1 LETASSVSVLARML
15 PLNAAESI
23 AKSQPVGTAVVIAP
37 GQALDSLNFQL
48 FQSPVNV
55 NKDRKRTNEIVR
67 TEKIRYLIS
76 LPGDFYLGRHCRMLT
91 LGDFITAK
99 MEYQGEDMV
108 NDLKP
113 TRDGKCQKHRDA
125 GSESTI
131 IKREIA
137 FRVSFETKKQPK
149 ELESG
154 VDE

>member
-131 IKREIA
+131 IKRGDRISSK
-137 FRVSFETKKQPK
+137 FRDEEAAKRV
-149 ELESG
+149 G
-154 VDE
+154 VGS